1 MGYNFNQPGC
11 YFHSVLP
18 GSKIIKKTAK
28 GPGNEVEMLY
38 VTTQRKPPSCSWLL
52 AQNPQ
57 MTSIKFLSRSG
68 GQVAKQSE

>member
-1 MGYNFNQPGC
+1 MGYNFNQSGC

-18 GSKIIKKTAK
+18 GSTAK